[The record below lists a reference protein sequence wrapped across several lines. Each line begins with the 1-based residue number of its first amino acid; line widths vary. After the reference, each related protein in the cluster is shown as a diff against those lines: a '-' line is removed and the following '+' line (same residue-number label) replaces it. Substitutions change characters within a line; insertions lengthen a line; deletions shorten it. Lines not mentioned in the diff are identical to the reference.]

1 MKRILVIL
9 GHPNKDSYCEALANA
24 YAEGA
29 KQKGHDIKML
39 PLHALK
45 FDLNLS
51 AGYQQTQALEPDLLM
66 AQEKINWA
74 NHIVIIHPVWWGSVP
89 ALLKGFTDR
98 VLLPSYAFKYRK
110 DSPMW
115 DKLLTGKSG
124 RIIYTLDYPIWYY
137 RFVLGAPA
145 EKQLKKMTMEF
156 CGIKPVQVNRFG
168 PIRNSKP
175 EQRSQWLSSAL
186 EIGRS
191 ES

>member
-9 GHPNKDSYCEALANA
+9 GHPNKNSYCEALANA

-29 KQKGHDIKML
+29 KQIGHEVQLL

-175 EQRSQWLSSAL
+175 EQRSQWLHAAIA
-186 EIGRS
+186 IGS
-191 ES
+191 NES